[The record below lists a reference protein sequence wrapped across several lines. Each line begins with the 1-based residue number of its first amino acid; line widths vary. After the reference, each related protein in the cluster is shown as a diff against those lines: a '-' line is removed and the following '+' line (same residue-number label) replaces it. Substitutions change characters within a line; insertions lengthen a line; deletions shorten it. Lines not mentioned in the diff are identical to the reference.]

1 MKQVFLACIVMLLTL
16 PLLAQKKEKKLWV
29 SALRELYE
37 KTHSPDVRE
46 MIAQSK
52 KVQFIAVTLKD
63 TSNLQIKQYVL
74 NESMPAWQMGDSLY
88 VKILGD
94 SSSSFYKGLTYFHEL
109 QHSKVRPVLL
119 YDYVGHS
126 KEERRV
132 YAMQNTL
139 LLQLGGERYQ
149 KFLDNEV
156 WYVTLYMNHVGKND
170 LDLLPRHLSER
181 PNLDYIFGPSLS
193 RAERY
198 VRESMFWIHVI
209 MEYLARNMKADE
221 LENAQAYFLQ
231 NLYQKEIYILQP
243 LTN

>member
-1 MKQVFLACIVMLLTL
+1 MACIVMLLTL
-16 PLLAQKKEKKLWV
+16 PLLAQKKEKKLWI

-109 QHSKVRPVLL
+109 QHSKVPSTYL
-119 YDYVGHS
+119 YDYIGRS
-126 KEERRV
+126 REERRV
-132 YAMQNTL
+132 YIMENAL
-139 LLQLGGERYQ
+139 LLQLGGERYK

-170 LDLLPRHLSER
+170 LDLLPHHLSER

-198 VRESMFWIHVI
+198 VRETMFWTHVI
-209 MEYLARNMKADE
+209 MEYIARNVTEGDIE
-221 LENAQAYFLQ
+221 STQAYFLQ